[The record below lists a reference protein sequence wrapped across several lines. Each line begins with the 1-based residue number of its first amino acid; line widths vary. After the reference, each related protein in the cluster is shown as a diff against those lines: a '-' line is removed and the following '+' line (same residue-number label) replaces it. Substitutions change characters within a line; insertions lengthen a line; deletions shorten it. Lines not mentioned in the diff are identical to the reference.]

1 MSRMYNILAATD
13 LSAPARHAV
22 MRAALLASETCARL
36 NILHVMD
43 LKLMEHLRQLFGN
56 TGENIERRLIEEVDG
71 ELDVLGAEV
80 ERHYGIRVDRRVVSG
95 VVPDGILK
103 QADTL
108 KADLLIMGTRGAG
121 FIRQLLLGSITEQ
134 VLRRATCP
142 VLVVK
147 QMPHEPYQRVL
158 VPVDF
163 SKRSASSLRRARAI
177 APRGALVALHVFEIP
192 FEGKLRYAGVND
204 HELNNLRKE
213 AERNAL
219 DQMNTL
225 VTGVAFPEGMI
236 QSLVVEGHPTH
247 CILEQEQEQDCD
259 LIAIGK
265 RGHGVLQEFFLGSVT
280 HHVLAL
286 SSCDVLV
293 TDRSIS

>member
-177 APRGALVALHVFEIP
+177 APRGSLVALHVFEIP
-192 FEGKLRYAGVND
+192 FEGKLRYAGVKD
-204 HELNNLRKE
+204 HELNNLRNE
-213 AERNAL
+213 AKKNAL
-219 DQMNTL
+219 DQMNAL
-225 VTGVAFPEGMI
+225 VTGVALPKGVI

-265 RGHGVLQEFFLGSVT
+265 RGYGVLQEFFLGSVT